1 MAELLK
7 GKAVADALTEKTE
20 AMVAELEKKGK
31 KTVLAILRVGEN
43 PSDLAYERGACK
55 RAEKTGVE
63 TVKTVLEESASTED
77 VLREVERLNRD
88 DSVDGVLIFRPM
100 PAHIDDDKVRNAL
113 DPEKDMDGI
122 GDLAMAGVYS
132 GKDLGYAPCTAEA
145 CMEILKHYN
154 VPLKGKKAVVIGRS
168 LVIGRPAAMML
179 MKENATVT
187 ICHTKTE
194 NMPEHGRAADI
205 LVAAAGKAG
214 VVDGSFMHDNQVII
228 DVGINVAE
236 DGSMCGDVNARD
248 AEALSGAYTPVPG
261 GVGAVT
267 TSVLMRHVVLAA
279 MKKTGTADK

>member
-1 MAELLK
+1 MAELFK

-31 KTVLAILRVGEN
+31 KPVLAILRVGEN